1 MTRAE
6 RLRAVRAL
14 QREAQAV
21 RDRRAGRIST
31 IPTIPSLLAG
41 GVEGGRDTL
50 PSPVPPRRLAS
61 GASVSDTTI
70 DRRDLEP
77 GPPSLAVGVK
87 TDGQEGIYPTDS
99 TGVVRRPSHASP
111 ETNTTIDAAV
121 DYNPDAAHAAWLA
134 KRLGLHGWSLGVF
147 AAGTEE
153 DPQPDDEAKREVLA
167 FADRVF
173 VAYGGGIGAMLD
185 VAFDSTLRRGAAA
198 PELDIADSLDDVYD
212 VDFVDPTVFDVQVV
226 KDGPHRRLTWVYR
239 PASNEP
245 PKVMNPNSFGY
256 FGINQKVGQP
266 HGQSPFLALV
276 DTAFPQHKLRE
287 TLGKVAANHG
297 WARIL
302 LILDYVKTAMSA
314 GHDVVRPTENGGFE
328 VLDPVKFKTHMDK
341 ARNDLSENTK
351 QMYAD
356 DTWVV
361 YDAVKPD
368 TLGANHGQQ
377 SLKVG
382 EVSQLFD
389 TDQIMALH
397 GQPTIFG
404 RNWGAALSTTGDVQ
418 WMVYALGLEALR
430 MIPARAVEFIL
441 NQYLRIRGI
450 PAFVT
455 ISFEDIRKE
464 DRKAEAEAAKL
475 EVERLQMLRQLG
487 WIDDDEGAQAAV
499 GHDAPE
505 QAGPAAEP
513 APAPDTENAAPAQLA
528 LPEMPAP
535 PVHLNGNGRTN
546 GHVHDPATAL
556 HPEWTEVVLAAEPF
570 VPNDPDVA
578 GEVELVGGAT
588 LDDTDAR
595 TASRAFKAWAEAN
608 ALATW
613 GGIIEAVAVSE
624 ESETDNGHTAYGP
637 GRLSALAAPRS
648 EWKSGRWQ
656 WSPAQGR
663 YRYPPT
669 EDGKLGR
676 LVAPRDVRRVMERRL
691 ASAER
696 QAGEIAR
703 QMTDGKLT
711 PRQFQ
716 GRMKDLLAD
725 VHLQARMLGT
735 GGRAQM
741 TRADYEATGQ
751 LWRADTQYMARFA
764 QSVANGEAGSAAQI
778 QARARSYMDA
788 TCRNEYEQGR
798 LVVDRA
804 VGMNEEIWITT
815 TGDSCDDCRALAA
828 RGWVPIGTSP
838 QLGTNACHSRCGCRL
853 ERRRVDSLVPA

>member
-1 MTRAE
+1 M
-6 RLRAVRAL
+6 
-14 QREAQAV
+14 
-21 RDRRAGRIST
+21 
-31 IPTIPSLLAG
+31 P
-41 GVEGGRDTL
+41 GGRDSL
-50 PSPVPPRRLAS
+50 PGPVPPRRLAS
-61 GASVSDTTI
+61 GATVADAI
-70 DRRDLEP
+70 DHRDLEP

-87 TDGQEGIYPTDS
+87 TDGQDGIYPTDNA
-99 TGVVRRPSHASP
+99 GVVRRPSHATA
-111 ETNTTIDAAV
+111 ETNAAIDAALA
-121 DYNPDAAHAAWLA
+121 YNPDGSHAAWLA
-134 KRLGLHGWSLGVF
+134 KRLGLHGWELGVF
-147 AAGTEE
+147 AAGTED

-167 FADRVF
+167 FAGRVF
-173 VAYGGGIGAMLD
+173 GAYGGGIDAMLE
-185 VAFDSTLRRGAAA
+185 VALDSTLRRGAAA

-226 KDGPHRRLTWVYR
+226 RDGAHRRLSWVYR
-239 PASNEP
+239 PGNNEP
-245 PKVMNPNSFGY
+245 PKEMNPNTFGY
-256 FGINQKVGQP
+256 FGINPKVGQP

-276 DTAFPQHKLRE
+276 DTTFPQHKLRE

-302 LILDYVKTAMSA
+302 LILDWEKVARSA
-314 GHDVVRPTENGGFE
+314 GADVVRPTEGGGFE

-341 ARNDLSENTK
+341 ARDDLAAKAKT
-351 QMYAD
+351 MYAD
-356 DTWVV
+356 DTWTV

-382 EVSQLFD
+382 EVAQLFD

-397 GQPTIFG
+397 GQPTIWG

-430 MIPARAVEFIL
+430 TIPARAVEFIF

-455 ISFEDIRKE
+455 LTFEDIRKE

-475 EVERLQMLRQLG
+475 EAETAILLLDAQLVDRNEAAQM
-487 WIDDDEGAQAAV
+487 AT

-505 QAGPAAEP
+505 VVDAPAPATEP
-513 APAPDTENAAPAQLA
+513 APSGGTQNAPPEPAQLA
-528 LPEMPAP
+528 LPGLPDP
-535 PVHLNGNGRTN
+535 TPVHLNGNGKTN
-546 GHVHDPATAL
+546 GHVHDPATIL
-556 HPEWTEVVLAAEPF
+556 HPEWTEVLLAAEAF
-570 VPNDPDVA
+570 VPDDPDVA

-595 TASRAFKAWAEAN
+595 AASRGFKAWAEASD
-608 ALATW
+608 LAAW
-613 GGIIEAVAVSE
+613 GGIPEAVAVDDP
-624 ESETDNGHTAYGP
+624 ETDNGLRTADGL
-637 GRLSALAAPRS
+637 GRLPAQAAPRS

-656 WSPAQGR
+656 WDGARGQF
-663 YRYPPT
+663 RYPPKD
-669 EDGKLGR
+669 DGKLGR
-676 LVAPRDVRRVMERRL
+676 LVGERDVRRLMERRL

-696 QAGEIAR
+696 QAGDLAR
-703 QMTDGKLT
+703 QLTDGKLT

-741 TRADYEATGQ
+741 TRADYESVGT
-751 LWRADTQYMARFA
+751 LWRTDAQYLARFGQA
-764 QSVANGEAGSAAQI
+764 VANGEAGSAAQI

-798 LVVDRA
+798 LVVDA
-804 VGMNEEIWITT
+804 STGKNEELWVTT
-815 TGDSCDDCRALAA
+815 TGESCDDCKALAA
-828 RGWVPIGTSP
+828 RGWVPIGSSP
-838 QLGTNACHSRCGCRL
+838 AIGSNACHSRCGCRM
-853 ERRRVDSLVPA
+853 ERRRNQELVPA